1 MTLFRDPRSFAP
13 IRNSLWMSAVATAA
27 NLVWGLVATFWLRRR
42 KDNLRRFAD
51 LLIVLPWSAFWERNY
66 FAESLPLLQAVVKNN
81 FVRGAVSGI
90 GVLNL
95 VAGLA
100 DLRMM
105 MPWERR

>member
-1 MTLFRDPRSFAP
+1 MIAGETHISTLSRLLYIAYFLEVGL
-13 IRNSLWMSAVATAA
+13 I
-27 NLVWGLVATFWLRRR
+27 LVFV
-42 KDNLRRFAD
+42 
-51 LLIVLPWSAFWERNY
+51 PWSAFWERNY
-66 FAESLPLLQAVVKNN
+66 FAESLPLLQLVVKNN

-100 DLRMM
+100 DLRTM